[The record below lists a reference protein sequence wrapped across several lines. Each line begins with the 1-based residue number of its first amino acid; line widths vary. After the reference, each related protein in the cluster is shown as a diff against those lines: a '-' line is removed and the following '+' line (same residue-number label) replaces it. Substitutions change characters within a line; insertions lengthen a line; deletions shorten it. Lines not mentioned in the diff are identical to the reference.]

1 MTEAER
7 RAALEQVAAEIRA
20 CRRCRLHEQRTQAVP
35 GEGHP
40 STEVLFVGEGP
51 GLNEDRQG
59 RPFVGPAGALLDE
72 LLATIGWRREEVY
85 ITNVVKCRPPGNR
98 DPEPDEIA
106 ACAPFLRRQ
115 VEILDPAL
123 VVTLGRHSMARFM
136 PGAKI
141 GSAHGT
147 VRPAPPE
154 TGARDALVFA
164 MYHPAAALHQ
174 GALRPVL
181 EADVLRVPAALLEA
195 RRRRLAAATA
205 TGATANEAPADAA
218 PTVPAGT
225 AEGPTGPAEAAAA
238 SDGEA
243 EADGPAEATGRTDP
257 PAVEAPSPAMAAP
270 SPVAD
275 APSPATEPPTE
286 IDRNQLT
293 LFSAP

>member
-123 VVTLGRHSMARFM
+123 IVTLGRHSMARFM

-181 EADVLRVPAALLEA
+181 EADVLRVPTALLEA

-205 TGATANEAPADAA
+205 TDAPPETAPRAR
-218 PTVPAGT
+218 GM
-225 AEGPTGPAEAAAA
+225 AEGPTEPAQAPAAP
-238 SDGEA
+238 DGEA

-257 PAVEAPSPAMAAP
+257 PAMETLPPAVDGP
-270 SPVAD
+270 Q
-275 APSPATEPPTE
+275 PATEPTTE